1 MSHNDNDIND
11 DEIRIIR
18 PGNNRRPL
26 RYRQPPRRTPDDE
39 EADNENLYFDAAS
52 YDDDKQDVFA
62 DACEPPAAECAPP
75 VENESSQTGEDD
87 EVSYYRDMPSRLM
100 RRAKVMP
107 YQAFDETD
115 DNDAP
120 PKRRWRSCLW
130 PIVII
135 LVVCLGLV
143 GLCTFNYAPSPR
155 QEAYADDVASISETG
170 DALAKP
176 SAKPDAPASKDGYV
190 SMVDKKVGDWSFKI
204 LYPHNAVPTLAV
216 GKNTPDEAANAVL
229 ITHAADVR
237 ADNGQILGAFVLKGI
252 MLSRGK
258 SKGGYC
264 AIING
269 KMTIG
274 VADATPLLE
283 TATETEGYFFRQ
295 FPLVVDGQV
304 VENAPYPKSTHKALV
319 EIDNEMAVVISNDN
333 LSFDEFSEA
342 LIKLGV
348 DNAIRIVGG
357 ESYVAYRTAE
367 GETVTLG
374 KKESPYENASYIVW
388 R

>member
-18 PGNNRRPL
+18 PENNRRPL
-26 RYRQPPRRTPDDE
+26 RDSQPPLWMLDDE
-39 EADNENLYFDAAS
+39 EEDE
-52 YDDDKQDVFA
+52 DK
-62 DACEPPAAECAPP
+62 
-75 VENESSQTGEDD
+75 SSQTGEDE
-87 EVSYYRDMPSRLM
+87 EVCYYRDMPSGPI
-100 RRAKVMP
+100 RRSKVIP
-107 YQAFDETD
+107 QQSFDED
-115 DNDAP
+115 VVS
-120 PKRRWRSCLW
+120 PKRRWRRFIW

-135 LVVCLGLV
+135 LVCLGV
-143 GLCTFNYAPSPR
+143 VRLCTYIMPSP
-155 QEAYADDVASISETG
+155 QQAHADKFASVSETG
-170 DALAKP
+170 DALAESP
-176 SAKPDAPASKDGYV
+176 TARNAPASKNGYV
-190 SMVDKKVGDWSFKI
+190 SVVDKKVGDWSFKI

-216 GKNTPDEAANAVL
+216 GKNTLDEAASAVL

-237 ADNGQILGAFVLKGI
+237 ADNGQILGAFVLKGNLI
-252 MLSRGK
+252 SRGK

-269 KMTIG
+269 QMTIG

-304 VENAPYPKSTHKALV
+304 VENAQYAKAAHKALAQ
-319 EIDNEMAVVISNDN
+319 IDNEMAIVISSDN

-374 KKESPYENASYIVW
+374 KRESPYENVNYIVW

>member
-1 MSHNDNDIND
+1 MSHNVNDIND

-26 RYRQPPRRTPDDE
+26 RDRQPPRRTPDDE
-39 EADNENLYFDAAS
+39 EEDENLFFDRGPNKDRRIHTCAEGAF
-52 YDDDKQDVFA
+52 DGQA
-62 DACEPPAAECAPP
+62 GECAPP
-75 VENESSQTGEDD
+75 DEDKSFQTSENIEEC
-87 EVSYYRDMPSRLM
+87 YYRDIPSKPKPLKAM
-100 RRAKVMP
+100 S
-107 YQAFDETD
+107 QQSFDED
-115 DNDAP
+115 DASS
-120 PKRRWRSCLW
+120 KRRWRSCLW
-130 PIVII
+130 PIAII
-135 LVVCLGLV
+135 LVCLGLIR
-143 GLCTFNYAPSPR
+143 LCTVYYAPSPR
-155 QEAYADDVASISETG
+155 QEAHADEVASVSETG
-170 DALAKP
+170 DA
-176 SAKPDAPASKDGYV
+176 SAKSSATPDAPASKDGYV
-190 SMVDKKVGDWSFKI
+190 SVVEKKVGDWSFKI

-216 GKNTPDEAANAVL
+216 GKNTPDEAASAVL

-237 ADNGQILGAFVLKGI
+237 ADNEQILGAFVLKGNLI
-252 MLSRGK
+252 SRGK

-269 KMTIG
+269 QMTIG
-274 VADATPLLE
+274 IADATPLLE

-304 VENAPYPKSTHKALV
+304 VENAPYPKAAHKALAQ
-319 EIDNEMAVVISNDN
+319 IDNEMAVVISEDN

-357 ESYVAYRTAE
+357 ESYVAYRTAD
-367 GETVTLG
+367 GETVTQG
-374 KKESPYENASYIVW
+374 RKESPYENANYIVW